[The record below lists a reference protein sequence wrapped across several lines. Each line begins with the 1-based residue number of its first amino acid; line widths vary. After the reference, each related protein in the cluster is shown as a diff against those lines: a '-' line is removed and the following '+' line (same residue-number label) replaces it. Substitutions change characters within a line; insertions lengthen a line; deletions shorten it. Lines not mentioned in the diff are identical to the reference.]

1 MLEFIGEL
9 ISESGKIH
17 FTEQTDRRGNSTGIM
32 FSVTFFLV
40 AINGNGV
47 VELIFADD
55 LAIYITTSNQRVAS
69 RALQR
74 VTNKLN
80 A

>member
-40 AINGNGV
+40 AINGIDRS
-47 VELIFADD
+47 LFTDD
-55 LAIYITTSNQRVAS
+55 LAIYITRN
-69 RALQR
+69 
-74 VTNKLN
+74 
-80 A
+80 